1 MQTVI
6 SSKLKKFVN
15 EPFSN
20 VGIVEMFNRINE
32 SEGIVFTKTR
42 SKGTCFEFWY
52 LDVIALFI
60 VVTVYI
66 FSL

>member
-1 MQTVI
+1 MI
-6 SSKLKKFVN
+6 STKLKKFVN
-15 EPFSN
+15 EPLSN

-42 SKGTCFEFWY
+42 SKSACFEFWY